1 MYVWAVFLY
10 FFLRLFFNS
19 KADAAPFLQFK
30 EFAANIKRLNSGT
43 QNVDETLRNVR
54 QRARS
59 FSPCCDCNFLM
70 SSMCFV
76 SFVLIHCLLQVRVIF
91 GDRPVLLQKLQ
102 RLIKQVLPVCRR
114 KII

>member
-43 QNVDETLRNVR
+43 QNVDETL
-54 QRARS
+54 
-59 FSPCCDCNFLM
+59 PCCDCNFLM